1 MKKRNLLA
9 AGLMILSLLALSGCK
24 KEETVYLGLNAEII
38 EIDMENQT
46 LCVMDLDESGVF
58 GEECE
63 IDCREAIEK
72 HQVIYCN
79 YETHDVKAISWK
91 DLQAGDEIILELSET
106 EVAKIAEGAMAKTNQ
121 IQLGTQR
128 LNGSLEISA

>member
-1 MKKRNLLA
+1 MKKRNLLV

-24 KEETVYLGLNAEII
+24 KEEAVYLGLNAEII
-38 EIDMENQT
+38 KIDIENQT
-46 LCVMDLDESGVF
+46 LCVKDPDESGVF

-72 HQVIYCN
+72 HRVIYCN
-79 YETHDVKAISWK
+79 YETHDVKEINWK
-91 DLQAGDEIILELSET
+91 DLQAGDEIMLTLSET
-106 EVAKIAEGAMAKTNQ
+106 EDAKIEEGTAAKTNQ

-128 LNGSLEISA
+128 LN